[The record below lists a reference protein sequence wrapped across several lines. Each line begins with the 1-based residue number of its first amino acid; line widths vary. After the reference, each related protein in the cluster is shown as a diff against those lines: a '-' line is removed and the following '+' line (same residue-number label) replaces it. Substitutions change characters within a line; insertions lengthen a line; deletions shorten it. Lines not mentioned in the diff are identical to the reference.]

1 MGEHEFQPL
10 VLYTFYYITL
20 YFLLLDKNFKMY
32 QFNHISFNGNVLVL
46 LKSSHNNTTQ
56 FRVVLVYIL
65 KVIHLQTYKIKT

>member
-1 MGEHEFQPL
+1 MGENEFQPL